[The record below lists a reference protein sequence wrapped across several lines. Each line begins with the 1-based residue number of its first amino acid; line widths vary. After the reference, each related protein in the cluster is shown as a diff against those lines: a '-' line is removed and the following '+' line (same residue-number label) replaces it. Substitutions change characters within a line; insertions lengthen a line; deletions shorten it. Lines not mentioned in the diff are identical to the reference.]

1 VARVP
6 HDDEFDEFAA
16 AAWPRLRW
24 TAYLLVGDRHLAED
38 LAQTA
43 LVRTYASWR
52 RVRRDDA
59 MAYARR
65 VLVNVNIDRLRRRST
80 HEVPIGQAPPEVPG
94 STRDPVA
101 DRDALVRLL
110 GGLTDAERKVVVLR
124 YLYDLTEPM
133 VAAELGVTVGTV
145 KSTTSRALAKLRSSA
160 AGAAPAGGSDPHTDT
175 DTDTDAE
182 SETTHAR
189 R

>member
-1 VARVP
+1 VGDR
-6 HDDEFDEFAA
+6 DREFDEFAA

-43 LVRTYASWR
+43 LVRTYAAWR

-59 MAYARR
+59 MAYARK
-65 VLVNVNIDRLRRRST
+65 VLVNANIDRLRRRSAT
-80 HEVPIGQAPPEVPG
+80 EVPLEHAPSESPQPTG
-94 STRDPVA
+94 DAVA

-110 GGLTDAERKVVVLR
+110 STLTAAERKVVVLR

-133 VAAELGVTVGTV
+133 VAAELGVSVGTV
-145 KSTTSRALAKLRSSA
+145 KSTTSRALAKMRVSTG
-160 AGAAPAGGSDPHTDT
+160 GAPTNGSEM
-175 DTDTDAE
+175 TDA
-182 SETTHAR
+182 R